1 MIRMLIRLGL
11 TIVGNAIGL
20 LIAGALLDDMNM
32 NASGFIIALLVFTVA
47 EAILQ
52 PLLSKVAQRKA
63 EALQGGTA
71 LITTFLALLI
81 TDLVSD
87 GLNIT
92 GAVTWLLATLI
103 VWLATLLAGVILAAI
118 FLKNVGENRK

>member
-1 MIRMLIRLGL
+1 MIRMLIRLAL

-32 NASGFIIALLVFTVA
+32 EASGFIIALLVFTVA
-47 EAILQ
+47 EVVLQ
-52 PLLSKVAQRKA
+52 PLITKIALQNAQ
-63 EALQGGTA
+63 ALQGGTA
-71 LITTFLALLI
+71 LVTTFLALLI
-81 TDLVSD
+81 TDLVTD
-87 GLNIT
+87 GLNIS

-118 FLKNVGENRK
+118 FLKDVADKRK

>member
-1 MIRMLIRLGL
+1 MIRMLIRLAL

-20 LIAGALLDDMNM
+20 LIAGAVLDDMDM
-32 NASGFIIALLVFTVA
+32 SADGFLIALLVFTVA
-47 EAILQ
+47 EVVLQ
-52 PLLSKVAQRKA
+52 PLITKIALQNA

-71 LITTFLALLI
+71 LVTTFVALLI

-87 GLNIT
+87 GLNIS

-103 VWLATLLAGVILAAI
+103 VWLTTMLAGVILAAI
-118 FLKNVGENRK
+118 FLKNVAEDRK